1 MGSNQRPE
9 WEKAKWGMLLNL
21 PFHEKNREFLVD
33 MKKIVPE
40 DERRWDREKKNWWIS
55 DAYLDEVDQLL
66 FHYFETQGH
75 GRDQ

>member
-1 MGSNQRPE
+1 
-9 WEKAKWGMLLNL
+9 MLLNL

-40 DERRWDREKKNWWIS
+40 DERRWDREKKKWWIS
-55 DAYLDEVDQLL
+55 DSYLDEVDQLL

>member
-40 DERRWDREKKNWWIS
+40 DERRWDREKKKWWIS
-55 DAYLDEVDQLL
+55 DSYLDEVDQLL

>member
-9 WEKAKWGMLLNL
+9 WEKSKWGMLLNL

-40 DERRWDREKKNWWIS
+40 DERRWDREKKKWWIS

-75 GRDQ
+75 GRDL